1 MRKGKLEQSGRATDF
16 YVTPNGE
23 VVPATGYRYMDSKY
37 AEQTMESMSAPG
49 SYFGFEKL
57 IRLVLLKMHFRSHQ
71 NGAIVSCEENLILC
85 RLLTKCMYLKHMVI
99 KDQS

>member
-1 MRKGKLEQSGRATDF
+1 MAEEAAKAGETAGGKGEVRIESAGESGKTTDF

-57 IRLVLLKMHFRSHQ
+57 DS
-71 NGAIVSCEENLILC
+71 ASAA
-85 RLLTKCMYLKHMVI
+85 
-99 KDQS
+99 